1 MVSLKE
7 CHRCRAEPFEATI
20 YSLEA
25 AGKALEI
32 FKANFQ
38 AELTIEVEESAAE
51 ESQETKRASY
61 LELPLNFSRED
72 AVKVEHSSLAK
83 SPFTPSVCIN
93 AAATL
98 RYR

>member
-1 MVSLKE
+1 MRLDN

-25 AGKALEI
+25 TNKALEK

-38 AELTIEVEESAAE
+38 AELTIEPDEASAQQSKKKTES
-51 ESQETKRASY
+51 SS

-72 AVKVEHSSLAK
+72 AVKVVLSTSKLK
-83 SPFTPSVCIN
+83 LSFFVDFFVSTNIN
-93 AAATL
+93 DS
-98 RYR
+98 